1 MRTSGLVADRLRAFG
16 VDHVETG
23 IATTGVCATIIGKQR
38 PSGAEGTVASVGL
51 RADMDCLPMVEENDV
66 PHKSKTPGKFHGCG
80 HDGQCTASDYWEKNG
95 KGVYKTC

>member
-80 HDGQCTASDYWEKNG
+80 HDGQCTASDY
-95 KGVYKTC
+95 